1 MLRGNIKSTH
11 STRRRKKKKKKK
23 KKEVG
28 TCDERAYPMKAM
40 AKGAGGARDG
50 SDQLFLLAPG
60 RPNQKIANDY
70 IRVVRPRVPAF
81 GKPLQNQYLLFIM

>member
-1 MLRGNIKSTH
+1 MIGVNKKSTH
-11 STRRRKKKKKKK
+11 NIRRKKKKK

-28 TCDERAYPMKAM
+28 TCDERAYLMKAR

-60 RPNQKIANDY
+60 RPTQRKTANDY